1 MRSGTRATSDLMGIV
16 TSYITCPSTLY
27 GAGTRGILTR
37 GEAARDFNNPSQSA
51 EMTLNKFKKKK
62 KGDKRMDNFSRLFR
76 QILRKIGGGGERVGF
91 ITRRRKYSFVH
102 RTIRE
107 MMLSDAKVKSP
118 L

>member
-51 EMTLNKFKKKK
+51 EMTLNKLKKKKK

-76 QILRKIGGGGERVGF
+76 QILRKIGRGGESKF
-91 ITRRRKYSFVH
+91 HHKT
-102 RTIRE
+102 T
-107 MMLSDAKVKSP
+107 KV
-118 L
+118 

>member
-62 KGDKRMDNFSRLFR
+62 KKGETKEWIISLACFVRFCGKLGEEGESRFHH
-76 QILRKIGGGGERVGF
+76 E
-91 ITRRRKYSFVH
+91 T
-102 RTIRE
+102 T
-107 MMLSDAKVKSP
+107 KV
-118 L
+118 